1 MRKHLFIL
9 SWMVM
14 SASIASA
21 QSKYIQ
27 AVDEYVPAPGQ
38 FVNTMP
44 EATIDDTPATMAQKC
59 TAAIANGNGE
69 LITLGAWG
77 GYVTFHFD
85 HPVVNV
91 EGVRDFAIWGNAFQN
106 NAEPAIVL
114 VSVDGNGNG
123 LPDDEWYELKGSEYD
138 NAATIHD
145 YSLTYTFDALKDV
158 AWTDNQ
164 NATGKVPRNN
174 FHRQEYF
181 PLWLSSQG
189 TLTFEGARLPNNGIE
204 NNGSFI
210 LPAYD
215 YGYADNYP
223 NSNKDGCSMDIAWAV
238 DQQGQPVQLDHV
250 DFIRCYNALNQVC
263 GTIGETSTEI
273 SGAEDLHPQAS
284 SGLVC
289 PTPSTIL
296 PTAYYSL
303 EGKHLSSP
311 QHGLNIVRMSD
322 GTIKKILYN

>member
-14 SASIASA
+14 SSSIASS

-114 VSVDGNGNG
+114 VSVDGN
-123 LPDDEWYELKGSEYD
+123 Y
-138 NAATIHD
+138 
-145 YSLTYTFDALKDV
+145 YTSNISFL
-158 AWTDNQ
+158 
-164 NATGKVPRNN
+164 NN
-174 FHRQEYF
+174 IIYRILH
-181 PLWLSSQG
+181 
-189 TLTFEGARLPNNGIE
+189 NI
-204 NNGSFI
+204 FI
-210 LPAYD
+210 LRIKCR
-215 YGYADNYP
+215 
-223 NSNKDGCSMDIAWAV
+223 SC
-238 DQQGQPVQLDHV
+238 
-250 DFIRCYNALNQVC
+250 FIKY
-263 GTIGETSTEI
+263 
-273 SGAEDLHPQAS
+273 
-284 SGLVC
+284 
-289 PTPSTIL
+289 
-296 PTAYYSL
+296 
-303 EGKHLSSP
+303 
-311 QHGLNIVRMSD
+311 
-322 GTIKKILYN
+322 